1 MHKITY
7 ETEMSS
13 EEAFDIT
20 NESLRL
26 IDCSPLKKHVRT
38 LRAFNHGN
46 RKIEGLFQPNSS
58 NSFQVKNFKI
68 LEVFII

>member
-20 NESLRL
+20 NESFEAARL
-26 IDCSPLKKHVRT
+26 FSFEKTCK
-38 LRAFNHGN
+38 
-46 RKIEGLFQPNSS
+46 NS
-58 NSFQVKNFKI
+58 
-68 LEVFII
+68 